1 MKQGVFMDMLFR
13 NFKYFL
19 KEGFSNLARNRL
31 MTIASIT
38 SVMAAMLILG
48 LVVVIIL
55 NVNSLTYQVES
66 QLELKAF
73 LKDNISKEQVTQI
86 GNDIKSIE
94 GVTSVV
100 FESKEE
106 ALRKFKQQLGDKS
119 YLAEGLENDN
129 PLPQSYIIKVK
140 DANLMKDISTKIK
153 QINGV
158 EKVSYGQDVVDKLL
172 GIIKIIR
179 IVGLSIILILF
190 IISIVIISNTIKLG
204 VFARRREINI
214 MKYIGA
220 TDWFIRWPFLIEGVI
235 LGLIG
240 ALLSVII
247 LVLAYG
253 YVLDVMNNKLIMFQ
267 LLPLEK
273 IVGGILLYFSMIG
286 AIIGALG
293 SGLSIKRFLNV

>member
-1 MKQGVFMDMLFR
+1 MDMLFR

-86 GNDIKSIE
+86 GNDIKSIK

-140 DANLMKDISTKIK
+140 DANLMKDISNKIK

>member
-1 MKQGVFMDMLFR
+1 MDMLFR
-13 NFKYFL
+13 NLKYFL

-48 LVVVIIL
+48 LFLVIIL
-55 NVNSLTYQVES
+55 NVNSLTNQVES

-73 LKDNISKEQVTQI
+73 LKDNISEQEVSQI
-86 GNDIKSIE
+86 GNEIKTIP

-106 ALRKFKQQLGDKS
+106 ALQKFKQQLGDKS
-119 YLAEGLENDN
+119 YLAEGLEKDN
-129 PLPQSYIIKVK
+129 PLPQSYIVKVK
-140 DANLMKDISTKIK
+140 DAGLMKDISNEIK

-158 EKVSYGQDVVDKLL
+158 DKVSYGQDVVDKLL

-220 TDWFIRWPFLIEGVI
+220 TDWFIRWPFLIEGVV
-235 LGLIG
+235 LGLVG
-240 ALLSVII
+240 ALLSVAL
-247 LVLAYG
+247 LVLIYG
-253 YVLDVMNNKLIMFQ
+253 YVLDIINNKLIVFQ

-273 IVGGILLYFSMIG
+273 IVGDILVYFSLIG

>member
-1 MKQGVFMDMLFR
+1 MDMLFR

>member
-1 MKQGVFMDMLFR
+1 MDMLFR

-140 DANLMKDISTKIK
+140 DANLMKDISNKIK

-247 LVLAYG
+247 LVLTYG

>member
-1 MKQGVFMDMLFR
+1 MDMLFR
-13 NFKYFL
+13 NLKYFL
-19 KEGFSNLARNRL
+19 KEGFNNLARNRL

-48 LVVVIIL
+48 LFLVIIL

>member
-1 MKQGVFMDMLFR
+1 MDMLFR
-13 NFKYFL
+13 NLKYFL
-19 KEGFSNLARNRL
+19 KEGFNNLARNRL

-48 LVVVIIL
+48 LFLVIIL
-55 NVNSLTYQVES
+55 NVNSLTNQVES
-66 QLELKAF
+66 QLELKVF
-73 LKDNISKEQVTQI
+73 LKDNISEQEVSQI
-86 GNDIKSIE
+86 GNEIKSIH

-106 ALRKFKQQLGDKS
+106 ALQKFKQQLGDKS
-119 YLAEGLENDN
+119 YLAEGLEKDN

-140 DANLMKDISTKIK
+140 DAGLMKDISNEIK

-158 EKVSYGQDVVDKLL
+158 DKVSYGQDVVDKLL

-220 TDWFIRWPFLIEGVI
+220 TDWFIRWPFLIEGIV
-235 LGLIG
+235 LGLVG
-240 ALLSVII
+240 ALLSVVI
-247 LVLAYG
+247 LALIYG
-253 YVLDVMNNKLIMFQ
+253 YMLDIINNKLMVFK

-273 IVGGILLYFSMIG
+273 IAGDIIVYFSIIG

>member
-190 IISIVIISNTIKLG
+190 IISLKV
-204 VFARRREINI
+204 
-214 MKYIGA
+214 
-220 TDWFIRWPFLIEGVI
+220 
-235 LGLIG
+235 
-240 ALLSVII
+240 
-247 LVLAYG
+247 
-253 YVLDVMNNKLIMFQ
+253 
-267 LLPLEK
+267 
-273 IVGGILLYFSMIG
+273 
-286 AIIGALG
+286 
-293 SGLSIKRFLNV
+293 

>member
-1 MKQGVFMDMLFR
+1 MDMLFR
-13 NFKYFL
+13 NLKYFL

-48 LVVVIIL
+48 LFLVIIL
-55 NVNSLTYQVES
+55 NVNSLTNQVES

-73 LKDNISKEQVTQI
+73 LKDNISEQEVSQI
-86 GNDIKSIE
+86 GNEIKTIP

-106 ALRKFKQQLGDKS
+106 ALQKFKQQLGDKS
-119 YLAEGLENDN
+119 YLAEGLEKDN

-140 DANLMKDISTKIK
+140 DAGLMKDISNEIK

-158 EKVSYGQDVVDKLL
+158 DKVSYGQDVVDKLL

-220 TDWFIRWPFLIEGVI
+220 TDWFIRWPFLIEGVV
-235 LGLIG
+235 LGLVG
-240 ALLSVII
+240 ALLSVAL
-247 LVLAYG
+247 LVLIYG
-253 YVLDVMNNKLIMFQ
+253 YVLDIINNKLIVFQ

-273 IVGGILLYFSMIG
+273 IVGDILVYFSLIG
-286 AIIGALG
+286 AMIGALG

>member
-1 MKQGVFMDMLFR
+1 MDMLFR

-140 DANLMKDISTKIK
+140 DANLMKDISNKIK

-179 IVGLSIILILF
+179 IVGLSIILILL

>member
-1 MKQGVFMDMLFR
+1 MDMLFR
-13 NFKYFL
+13 NLKYFL

-48 LVVVIIL
+48 LFLVIIL
-55 NVNSLTYQVES
+55 NVNSLTNQVES

-73 LKDNISKEQVTQI
+73 LKDNISKQEVSQI
-86 GNDIKSIE
+86 GNEIKTIP

-106 ALRKFKQQLGDKS
+106 ALQKFKQQLGDKS
-119 YLAEGLENDN
+119 YLAEGLEKDN
-129 PLPQSYIIKVK
+129 PLPQSYIVKVK
-140 DANLMKDISTKIK
+140 DAGLMKDISNEIK

-158 EKVSYGQDVVDKLL
+158 DKVSYGQDVVDKLL

-220 TDWFIRWPFLIEGVI
+220 TDWFIRWPFLIEGVV
-235 LGLIG
+235 LGLVG
-240 ALLSVII
+240 ALLSVAL
-247 LVLAYG
+247 LVLIYG
-253 YVLDVMNNKLIMFQ
+253 YVLDIINNKLIVFQ

-273 IVGGILLYFSMIG
+273 IVGDILVYFSLIG

>member
-1 MKQGVFMDMLFR
+1 MDMLFR
-13 NFKYFL
+13 NLKYFL

-48 LVVVIIL
+48 LFLVIIL
-55 NVNSLTYQVES
+55 NVNSLTNQVES

-73 LKDNISKEQVTQI
+73 LKDNISEQEVSQI
-86 GNDIKSIE
+86 GNEIKTIP

-106 ALRKFKQQLGDKS
+106 ALQKFKQQLGDKS
-119 YLAEGLENDN
+119 YLAEGLEKDN

-140 DANLMKDISTKIK
+140 DAGLMKDISNEIK

-158 EKVSYGQDVVDKLL
+158 DKVSYGQDVVDKLL

-220 TDWFIRWPFLIEGVI
+220 TDWFIRWPFLIEGVV
-235 LGLIG
+235 LGLVG
-240 ALLSVII
+240 ALLSVAL
-247 LVLAYG
+247 LVLIYG
-253 YVLDVMNNKLIMFQ
+253 YVLDIINNKLIVFQ

-273 IVGGILLYFSMIG
+273 IVGDILVYFSLIG

>member
-1 MKQGVFMDMLFR
+1 MDMLFR
-13 NFKYFL
+13 NLKYFL

-48 LVVVIIL
+48 LFLVIIL
-55 NVNSLTYQVES
+55 NVNSLTNQVES

-73 LKDNISKEQVTQI
+73 LKDNISEQEVSQI
-86 GNDIKSIE
+86 GNEIKTIP

-106 ALRKFKQQLGDKS
+106 ALQKFKQQLGDKS
-119 YLAEGLENDN
+119 YLAEGLEKDN
-129 PLPQSYIIKVK
+129 PLPQSYIVKVK
-140 DANLMKDISTKIK
+140 DAGLMKDISNEIK

-158 EKVSYGQDVVDKLL
+158 DKVSYGQDVVDKLL

-220 TDWFIRWPFLIEGVI
+220 TDWFIRWPFLIEGVV
-235 LGLIG
+235 LGLVG
-240 ALLSVII
+240 ALLSVAL
-247 LVLAYG
+247 LVLIYG
-253 YVLDVMNNKLIMFQ
+253 YVLDIINNKLIVFQ

-273 IVGGILLYFSMIG
+273 IVGDIFVYFSLIG

>member
-1 MKQGVFMDMLFR
+1 MDMLFR
-13 NFKYFL
+13 NLKYFL

-48 LVVVIIL
+48 LFLVIIL
-55 NVNSLTYQVES
+55 NVNSLTNQVES

-73 LKDNISKEQVTQI
+73 LKDNISEQQVTQI
-86 GNDIKSIE
+86 GNDIKKIP

-119 YLAEGLENDN
+119 YLAEGLEKDN
-129 PLPQSYIIKVK
+129 PLPQSYIVKVK
-140 DANLMKDISTKIK
+140 DAGLMKDISNEIK

-158 EKVSYGQDVVDKLL
+158 DKVSYGQDVVDKLL

-179 IVGLSIILILF
+179 IVGLSIIFILF

-220 TDWFIRWPFLIEGVI
+220 TDWFIRWPFLIEGVV
-235 LGLIG
+235 LGLVG
-240 ALLSVII
+240 ALLSVAL
-247 LVLAYG
+247 LVLIYG
-253 YVLDVMNNKLIMFQ
+253 YVLDIINNKLIVFQ

-273 IVGGILLYFSMIG
+273 IVGDILVYFSVIG

>member
-1 MKQGVFMDMLFR
+1 MLFR

-140 DANLMKDISTKIK
+140 DANLMKDISNKIK

-247 LVLAYG
+247 LVLTYG

>member
-1 MKQGVFMDMLFR
+1 MDMLFR
-13 NFKYFL
+13 NLKYFL
-19 KEGFSNLARNRL
+19 KEGFNNLARNRL

-48 LVVVIIL
+48 LFLVIIL
-55 NVNSLTYQVES
+55 NVNSLTNQVES
-66 QLELKAF
+66 QLELKVF
-73 LKDNISKEQVTQI
+73 LKDNISEQEVSQI
-86 GNDIKSIE
+86 GNEIKSIH

-106 ALRKFKQQLGDKS
+106 ALQKFKQQLGDKS
-119 YLAEGLENDN
+119 YLAEGLEKDN
-129 PLPQSYIIKVK
+129 PLPQSYIVKVK
-140 DANLMKDISTKIK
+140 DANLMKNISNKIK

-158 EKVSYGQDVVDKLL
+158 DKVSYGQDVVDKLL

-220 TDWFIRWPFLIEGVI
+220 TDWFIRWPFLIEGIV
-235 LGLIG
+235 LGLVG
-240 ALLSVII
+240 ALLSVVI
-247 LVLAYG
+247 LALIYG
-253 YVLDVMNNKLIMFQ
+253 YMLDIINNKLMVFK

-273 IVGGILLYFSMIG
+273 IAGDIIVYFSIIG